1 MDYNATVNLP
11 KTAFPMRAGLP
22 AREPGML
29 KSWYD
34 MDLYHETLR
43 RNEGK
48 PLFILHDGPPFS
60 NGNLHMGH
68 ALNKCLKDFICRY
81 KSMTGYKV
89 PYTPGW
95 DNHGMPIESA
105 IIKEQR
111 LNRKAMSVS
120 EFRSACHRYAEKYV
134 GIQREGFQRLGVLG
148 DWDHPYLTMDPKFE
162 AEEVKVFGKMYEK
175 GYIYKGL
182 KPVYWCPSD
191 ETALAE
197 AEIEYQDDPCT
208 TVYVKFPM
216 HDDLGKLSHVDHSK
230 LYFLIWTTTI
240 WTLPGNLGI
249 SLHPRESYALVKA
262 DNGEIY
268 IVAEALA
275 EKVMRVGGIE
285 KYEILETH
293 PGSFFENML
302 ADHPFLPKTSRLLNA
317 EYVTMDSGTGCVH
330 TAPGFGADD
339 YQTCRRYG
347 MDMVVPVN
355 DQGRHTDY
363 AGKYEGMLVEE
374 SNPVILNDMKE
385 AGSLFASEEIVH
397 SYPHCWRCKKPIIFR
412 ATPQWFCSVD
422 SFKDDA
428 CAACADVRW
437 LPAWGIDRMKAMI
450 RERAD
455 WCISRQR
462 RWGLPIPVFY
472 CKDCGKPICTDETI
486 AKISKLFGEFGS
498 NIWFEKE
505 ADELVPE
512 GFTCPHCG
520 GKHFEKE
527 TDTLDGW
534 FDSGSTHF
542 ASMQKDQGFWPA
554 TVYLEGLDQYR
565 GWFQSSLLT
574 AVGALGKGAPFKEC
588 VTHGWTVDGEG
599 KAMHKSLGNGVDPAD
614 VFKKYGADICRL
626 WAGSAD
632 YHVDVRCS
640 DAIFKQLSQN
650 YLKFRNTA
658 KYCLDNLTDFDPNH
672 LTAPADMEALDR
684 WAITKLNE
692 LLVRCE
698 AAYKDYEFLT
708 VSHAVNDFCVVTLS
722 SLYLDIIK
730 DRLYCDG
737 KDSASRRSA
746 QSALWMILDA
756 MTKVFAPILAFTC
769 DEIWLQM
776 PHRAED
782 DPRNVVLNQMTKPYA
797 DYALSEA
804 EMTAWETAFRLRSDV
819 NGVLETARADKRI
832 GKSLEAHVAL
842 FAKDEDTKAALEAVK
857 AIDLPEIFIVSNVST
872 DEAAPAEGA
881 VVEAGVSYPGLTVA
895 VSEAKG
901 TKCPRCWMHSETPD
915 EHGLCPRCAAVCKA
929 LNVVFE

>member
-1 MDYNATVNLP
+1 MC
-11 KTAFPMRAGLP
+11 
-22 AREPGML
+22 
-29 KSWYD
+29 SS
-34 MDLYHETLR
+34 DL
-43 RNEGK
+43 
-48 PLFILHDGPPFS
+48 
-60 NGNLHMGH
+60 
-68 ALNKCLKDFICRY
+68 
-81 KSMTGYKV
+81 
-89 PYTPGW
+89 
-95 DNHGMPIESA
+95 
-105 IIKEQR
+105 
-111 LNRKAMSVS
+111 
-120 EFRSACHRYAEKYV
+120 
-134 GIQREGFQRLGVLG
+134 
-148 DWDHPYLTMDPKFE
+148 
-162 AEEVKVFGKMYEK
+162 
-175 GYIYKGL
+175 
-182 KPVYWCPSD
+182 
-191 ETALAE
+191 
-197 AEIEYQDDPCT
+197 
-208 TVYVKFPM
+208 
-216 HDDLGKLSHVDHSK
+216 
-230 LYFLIWTTTI
+230 
-240 WTLPGNLGI
+240 
-249 SLHPRESYALVKA
+249 
-262 DNGEIY
+262 
-268 IVAEALA
+268 
-275 EKVMRVGGIE
+275 
-285 KYEILETH
+285 
-293 PGSFFENML
+293 
-302 ADHPFLPKTSRLLNA
+302 
-317 EYVTMDSGTGCVH
+317 
-330 TAPGFGADD
+330 
-339 YQTCRRYG
+339 
-347 MDMVVPVN
+347 
-355 DQGRHTDY
+355 
-363 AGKYEGMLVEE
+363 
-374 SNPVILNDMKE
+374 
-385 AGSLFASEEIVH
+385 
-397 SYPHCWRCKKPIIFR
+397 
-412 ATPQWFCSVD
+412 SVD

-428 CAACADVRW
+428 CAACDDVRW

-756 MTKVFAPILAFTC
+756 MTKVFAPVLAFTC

-776 PHRAED
+776 PHRTED

-842 FAKDEDTKAALEAVK
+842 FAKDEDTRAALEAVK